1 MCRTSVASSFL
12 ASSSL
17 AALLPP
23 ISLVLVASVAS
34 LVACKADPPA
44 ARDVTN
50 RASET
55 AFAPRRAKLPAP
67 TRTNALVIGV
77 QLRAEIA
84 WIDATAA
91 NTPEAWDLAADL
103 FTRSRDACLRDCAEL
118 AYATVLARSNALK
131 ADATIVR
138 PVEKPTTPQPMPAR
152 VEAMIDAAD
161 AYVATAPAGDSD
173 AIGVG
178 FLAGQQFNDYGY
190 VDESTTRFAAIALE
204 NPTHEVALYS
214 ANLLLDAFNR
224 SERYEEMLRWARMFR
239 DTPALMAT
247 HSELAE
253 IVRMLLAREARRH

>member
-17 AALLPP
+17 ATLLPP
-23 ISLVLVASVAS
+23 ISLVLVAS

-131 ADATIVR
+131 ADPTIVR